1 MTKQTILN
9 KAHREL
15 GARMVDFGGWDMPV
29 NYGSQIDEHHEVR
42 NAVGMFDVSHMTV
55 VDVSGVQAKPFLQH
69 LLANDVA
76 KLTRQGKALYS
87 CMLNET
93 AGIIDDLIVYF
104 LDDKNYRLVV
114 NASTRDKDLAWIEQ
128 QASTFDVN
136 IDERPGLA
144 MIAVQGPKARQ
155 KVCPILPE
163 RLGMSAAEIKPFSA
177 CWFGEWFV
185 GRTGYTGE
193 DGFEIMLPED
203 KAEGF
208 WKQLLEVGVKPC
220 GLGAR
225 DTLRLEAGMN
235 LYGQDMDES
244 KNPLE
249 SGLAWTVEWSPA
261 SRHFIGKPALEAI
274 KKQAD
279 NDKFV
284 GLVLQDKGIL
294 RGHQQVVLEDGSV
307 GEITSGGYSPT
318 MERSIALARVPTN
331 IGETCKI
338 DIRGKLKNATVV
350 KPCFVRQGAI
360 QIEL

>member
-1 MTKQTILN
+1 MTRQTILN
-9 KAHREL
+9 DAHRKL
-15 GARMVDFGGWDMPV
+15 GARMVDFGGWEMPV
-29 NYGSQIDEHHEVR
+29 NYGSQIDEHHVVR
-42 NAVGMFDVSHMTV
+42 SSVGMFDVSHMTV
-55 VDVSGVQAKPFLQH
+55 VDIHGPQAKLFLQY

-87 CMLNET
+87 CMLNES

-104 LDDKNYRLVV
+104 LDDENYRLVV
-114 NASTRDKDLAWIEQ
+114 NASTREKDLAWIEE
-128 QASTFDVN
+128 QAKSFDVSVS
-136 IDERPGLA
+136 ERSQLA

-163 RLGMSAAEIKPFSA
+163 RLGLSAAEIKPFSA

-208 WKQLLEVGVKPC
+208 WNQLIQVGVKPC

-235 LYGQDMDES
+235 LYGQDMDENQ
-244 KNPLE
+244 NPLE
-249 SGLAWTVEWSPA
+249 SGLAWTVAWQPNDRE
-261 SRHFIGKPALEAI
+261 FIGRAALDAI
-274 KKQAD
+274 KKQGL
-279 NDKFV
+279 NSKFV
-284 GLVLQDKGIL
+284 GLLLEEKGVL
-294 RGHQQVVLEDGSV
+294 RGHQPVVLDDGSV

-318 MERSIALARVPTN
+318 MARSIALARVPAS

-338 DIRGKLKNATVV
+338 DMRGKLKEATVV
-350 KPCFVRQGAI
+350 KPCFVRQGEI
-360 QIEL
+360 QIDV

>member
-1 MTKQTILN
+1 
-9 KAHREL
+9 
-15 GARMVDFGGWDMPV
+15 
-29 NYGSQIDEHHEVR
+29 
-42 NAVGMFDVSHMTV
+42 
-55 VDVSGVQAKPFLQH
+55 
-69 LLANDVA
+69 
-76 KLTRQGKALYS
+76 
-87 CMLNET
+87 
-93 AGIIDDLIVYF
+93 
-104 LDDKNYRLVV
+104 
-114 NASTRDKDLAWIEQ
+114 
-128 QASTFDVN
+128 
-136 IDERPGLA
+136 
-144 MIAVQGPKARQ
+144 
-155 KVCPILPE
+155 
-163 RLGMSAAEIKPFSA
+163 
-177 CWFGEWFV
+177 
-185 GRTGYTGE
+185 
-193 DGFEIMLPED
+193 MLPED

-208 WKQLLEVGVKPC
+208 WKQLLEVGVKSC

-244 KNPLE
+244 KTPLE

-318 MERSIALARVPTN
+318 MERSIALARVPAN